1 MFKMD
6 LSQFQIY
13 TVAQDTAMNRIQIGV
28 LLCLSLVFL
37 VPTAVLGQE
46 AATSQEPPKND
57 VAVDADAATGD
68 AELQLKPGQI
78 SALKFRN
85 IGPALMS
92 GRIADLAINPD
103 QPNTWYVAVAS
114 GGLWK
119 TTNAGTTW
127 KPIFDNYSS
136 YSMGCVTLDPSNSN
150 TVWLGTGEN
159 VGGRHIGFGDGIYVS
174 HDAGKSFKNMGLKES
189 EHLAKI
195 VVHPKDSNVIWVASQ
210 GPLWSSGGQRGIYKS
225 TDAGET
231 WTQVLSRG
239 PWTGATDLVMDP
251 ENPQILYAALHQRH
265 RTVAA
270 LMNGGPESGI
280 YKSTDG
286 GDTWSELKSGLPGG
300 DKGKICLAV
309 SPQDSSVVYAGIELP
324 GRGNGGFYRSS
335 DHGASWVK
343 QSDYVAGGTGPHYYQ
358 EIYADPHRFDVLY
371 HANVVLGR
379 SEDGG
384 KTFEGVGN
392 RNKHVDNHAV
402 AFHPA
407 DKEFLLVGCD
417 GGLYQSND
425 YGKTYD
431 FTENLPLTQFYK
443 VDVDYDW
450 PVYHVVGGTQD
461 NNSQY
466 GPSRTLSRNGIS
478 NRDWRIT
485 IGGDGHDCAID
496 PKDPNVIYCES
507 QQGYLRRFDRQTGES
522 VDIRPQPEK
531 GEMNLRFNWDA
542 PIHISPHDHKRL
554 YFGSRKLHRS
564 DDRGDNW
571 TTVSDDLSRGL
582 DRFKEPIMGRVW
594 SIDATWDLLAMS
606 QFGNITSIS
615 ESPVEEGLIYVG
627 TDDGLIQ
634 VTEDGGQSWRK
645 VDKIFDVPEFFF
657 VNDIK
662 ADRFDA
668 NTVYACVDHHKTGD
682 YSPYVIK
689 STDRGRH
696 WTLLNGD
703 LPERHITWRIN
714 QDHEQPNLLFL
725 GTEYG
730 LFTSINGGENWVKM
744 AGIPCI
750 PVRDIE
756 IQRREN
762 DVVAATFGRGF
773 YVLDDYTPLRD
784 MTSQTV
790 EQEFHMFPIKKA
802 WLYNPEDKLGGL
814 RGWQGDSYFVA
825 ENPPY
830 GATFTYHLKDS
841 LKTAKQKR
849 LASESKNKKADQDNP
864 YPGWE
869 ALREEA
875 LEEKPVLVFQ
885 IEDTNGNVVDR
896 MTTSAN
902 AGTHRVNWDLQYA
915 PFSASTGRGG
925 FGPSVVPGTYR
936 VTTWSRV
943 DDKTQQIGD
952 AVEFQVEA
960 IMEPTLK
967 ATDRQEILDYQTQVA
982 KLQQA
987 VSALSTTINETI
999 ENVEQAKAALTH
1011 GRTPIALLDQA
1022 RAVERKLIDAKE
1034 KISGD
1039 PTRGERF
1046 ENDYPS
1052 ISSRISNALFGTFRN
1067 SYGPTGTNRRQFE
1080 IAEAEFSEV
1089 KDELKAV
1096 LDADYA
1102 ALKTAMDD
1110 AGVPWTSGREL
1121 PDQ

>member
-1 MFKMD
+1 MTRVQK
-6 LSQFQIY
+6 
-13 TVAQDTAMNRIQIGV
+13 IGT
-28 LLCLSLVFL
+28 LLCLGLAIFINPHL
-37 VPTAVLGQE
+37 TAQE
-46 AATSQEPPKND
+46 AAAPSEDAVPKS
-57 VAVDADAATGD
+57 ADF
-68 AELQLKPGQI
+68 QLKSNQI
-78 SALKFRN
+78 GALKFRN

-92 GRIADLAINPD
+92 GRIGDLAIDPN

-127 KPIFDNYSS
+127 TPIFDNYGS
-136 YSMGCVTLDPSNSN
+136 YSMGCVSLDPQNSN
-150 TVWLGTGEN
+150 TVWVGTGEN
-159 VGGRHIGFGDGIYVS
+159 VGGRHIGFGDGVYVS

-189 EHLAKI
+189 EHIAKI
-195 VVHPKDSNVIWVASQ
+195 LVHPEDSNVIFVASQ
-210 GPLWSSGGQRGIYKS
+210 GPLWSSGGERGVFKS
-225 TDAGET
+225 TDGGKTWESKLKAGE
-231 WTQVLSRG
+231 
-239 PWTGATDLVMDP
+239 WTGATDLVIDP
-251 ENPQILYAALHQRH
+251 TNPQVLYAALHQRH

-286 GDTWSELKSGLPGG
+286 GESWTELKSGLPGG
-300 DKGKICLAV
+300 DKGKICLAI
-309 SPQDSSVVYAGIELP
+309 SPQDSRVIYAGIELP

-358 EIYADPHRFDVLY
+358 EIYPDPHRFDVVY

-379 SEDGG
+379 TEDGG

-402 AFHPA
+402 AFHPT
-407 DKEFLLVGCD
+407 DKNFLLVGCD
-417 GGLYQSND
+417 GGLYRSND
-425 YGKTYD
+425 YAKTYD

-496 PKDPNVIYCES
+496 PEDPNVIYCES
-507 QQGYLRRFDRQTGES
+507 QQGYLRRFDRKTGES

-531 GEMNLRFNWDA
+531 GEINLRFNWDA

-571 TTVSDDLSRGL
+571 TAVSGDLSRGL

-615 ESPVEEGLIYVG
+615 ESPVQEGLIYVG

-634 VTEDGGQSWRK
+634 VTEDGGETWHK
-645 VDKIFDVPEFFF
+645 VDKVFGVPEFFF

-668 NTVYACVDHHKTGD
+668 DTVYACVDNHKTGD

-689 STDRGRH
+689 STDRGRN
-696 WTLLNGD
+696 WTLINGD

-730 LFTSINGGENWVKM
+730 LFTTVDGGENWVKM
-744 AGIPCI
+744 SGIPCI

-773 YVLDDYTPLRD
+773 YVLDDYSPLREINQAVMD
-784 MTSQTV
+784 KP
-790 EQEFHMFPIKKA
+790 FHMFPVKNA
-802 WLYNPEDKLGGL
+802 WLYNPEDKLGGV
-814 RGWQGDSYFVA
+814 RGFQGDSLFVA
-825 ENPPY
+825 DNPPY
-830 GATFTYHLKDS
+830 GATFTYCLKETPQ
-841 LKTAKQKR
+841 TAKAKR
-849 LASESKNKKADQDNP
+849 KERESKNKQSGKDNP
-864 YPGWE
+864 YPGWS
-869 ALREEA
+869 ALRNEN
-875 LEEKPVLVFQ
+875 LEDDPLLIFQ
-885 IEDTNGNVVDR
+885 IEDSNGNVVDR
-896 MTTSAN
+896 MTAP
-902 AGTHRVNWDLQYA
+902 ARKGTHRVNWDLQYA
-915 PFSASTGRGG
+915 PFSASTGRRG
-925 FGPSVVPGTYR
+925 FAPSVVPGTYR
-936 VTTWSRV
+936 VTAWQRV
-943 DDKTQQIGD
+943 ADQTTQLSEP
-952 AVEFQVEA
+952 VEFEVEA
-960 IMEPTLK
+960 ILEPTLES
-967 ATDRQEILDYQTQVA
+967 ADRQQILEYQKKVA

-987 VSALSTTINETI
+987 VSALSTTLNEA
-999 ENVEQAKAALTH
+999 VEDVQQAKQVITNS
-1011 GRTPIALLDQA
+1011 RTPIELLDQA
-1022 RAVERKLIDAKE
+1022 RAVEIKLIDARE
-1034 KISGD
+1034 KITGD
-1039 PTRGERF
+1039 STRGDRF

-1052 ISSRISNALFGTFRN
+1052 INSRISNALFGSLGS

-1080 IAEAEFSEV
+1080 IAQEEFSEV
-1089 KDELKAV
+1089 ADQLKGV
-1096 LDADYA
+1096 LENDYA
-1102 ALKTAMDD
+1102 ALKVAMDE
-1110 AGVPWTSGREL
+1110 AGVPWTSGRVL
-1121 PDQ
+1121 PNDGSGR